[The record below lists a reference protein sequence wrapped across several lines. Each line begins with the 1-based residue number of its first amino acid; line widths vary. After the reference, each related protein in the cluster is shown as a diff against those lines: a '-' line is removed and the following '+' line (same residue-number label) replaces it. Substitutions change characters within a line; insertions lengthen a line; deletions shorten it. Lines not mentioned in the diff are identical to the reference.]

1 MARPVLEECRSD
13 VIAGHSVT
21 GPCTAFFRR
30 LVDEDCSASWGDRVG
45 AEVEGC
51 TGEAMMD

>member
-1 MARPVLEECRSD
+1 MEEGGTD

-21 GPCTAFFRR
+21 YPCTAFFRR
-30 LVDEDCSASWGDRVG
+30 LVDENCSASWGDRVG

-51 TGEAMMD
+51 TSEAVMS